1 MASLKPNE
9 MQRSLLHD
17 VRSLQT
23 KARSSE
29 QAFAK
34 TGLAVIRPAAFDGGQ
49 KEFLTA
55 LRAPLILRQEPSRD
69 QAPQAKAF
77 GRVPEN
83 CPLDGFLNEI
93 PPHRFE
99 SLLKRMGRALID
111 IGQARGS
118 ERCPGECSSP

>member
-9 MQRSLLHD
+9 TQRSLLRD

-29 QAFAK
+29 RVFAK
-34 TGLAVIRPAAFDGGQ
+34 TGLAVIRPAAFDGGP
-49 KEFLTA
+49 KRVLAA
-55 LRAPLILRQEPSRD
+55 LRAPRALGLKPSGN

-83 CPLDGFLNEI
+83 RPLDGFLNEI

-99 SLLKRMGRALID
+99 FLPKRMGRALID
-111 IGQARGS
+111 IGQ
-118 ERCPGECSSP
+118 

>member
-9 MQRSLLHD
+9 MQRSLLRD
-17 VRSLQT
+17 VRSLQA

-29 QAFAK
+29 RAFAK
-34 TGLAVIRPAAFDGGQ
+34 TGLAVTRPAAFDGGQ

-55 LRAPLILRQEPSRD
+55 LRAPLILRQEPLRD

-77 GRVPEN
+77 RRVPEN

>member
-9 MQRSLLHD
+9 MQRSLLRD

-49 KEFLTA
+49 KEFLAA
-55 LRAPLILRQEPSRD
+55 LRAPRALGLKPSD
-69 QAPQAKAF
+69 NQAPQAEAF
-77 GRVPEN
+77 GRVPETR
-83 CPLDGFLNEI
+83 PLGSFLDGI

-99 SLLKRMGRALID
+99 SLPKRMGRALINM
-111 IGQARGS
+111 GQ
-118 ERCPGECSSP
+118 